1 MGVFWSGGT
10 HPRVP
15 RHVVIQY
22 FHPLDECRN
31 GGMRWTAVF
40 DEIAPGLIDIR
51 HPNCSTCFAEPMI
64 DSRQVVDGEAPKQE
78 GGFVPWPEVK
88 EKLATAR
95 EKRQPHRETE
105 PVYDDGRF
113 DQG

>member
-1 MGVFWSGGT
+1 MGVFWTGGT
-10 HPRVP
+10 PPRVP

-51 HPNCSTCFAEPMI
+51 HPSCSMCFAEPMI
-64 DSRQVVDGEAPKQE
+64 DSRQVVDGEAPK
-78 GGFVPWPEVK
+78 
-88 EKLATAR
+88 LATAR

-105 PVYDDGRF
+105 LIYDDGRF
-113 DQG
+113 EQG